1 MKARFEDREFQI
13 EFSGDFK
20 RQQWNKLFINSVIN
34 PLAALTRQKNGII
47 LSEVLGGTV
56 ERVVREGVA
65 VAQELGMDFDP
76 DAVLELVLSV
86 AEKTGENSCSMLQD
100 VLKNKTTEIDSINGY
115 IVRQAEEHSIAVPVN
130 EALYGLI
137 KATARGS

>member
-1 MKARFEDREFQI
+1 
-13 EFSGDFK
+13 
-20 RQQWNKLFINSVIN
+20 
-34 PLAALTRQKNGII
+34 
-47 LSEVLGGTV
+47 
-56 ERVVREGVA
+56 
-65 VAQELGMDFDP
+65 
-76 DAVLELVLSV
+76 V

-115 IVRQAEEHSIAVPVN
+115 IVRQAEERSIAVPVN